1 MIGLDAVLEDI
12 VSRLERIEARQLEI
26 AAAVGIKDT
35 VDINDLARRIGC
47 GKSTLYKT
55 PWELP
60 NYGRPDFGEGVM
72 RWWKATADAWYSKS
86 TIERRAAWEAMSAD
100 ERARVQGRAA

>member
-1 MIGLDAVLEDI
+1 MIGIDVYFEAFSARLERME
-12 VSRLERIEARQLEI
+12 SRLEEI

-47 GKSTLYKT
+47 GKSTLYNA
-55 PWELP
+55 PWKLP
-60 NYGRPDFGEGVM
+60 NFGRSDFGDGVK
-72 RWWKATADAWYSKS
+72 RWLRATADAWYADP
-86 TIERRAAWEAMSAD
+86 EDEHRMAWEAMAPD